1 VHNAIPRDATAIF
14 GCEPA
19 AVKPLEKAVSE
30 FEQAVKAEYE
40 AAEETLA
47 LSMSRV
53 PAGKLDPPALA
64 SGDAVKAINMILA
77 LPHGVAGMSS
87 IFKDLVETS
96 NNLATVE
103 IKNNRLD
110 ILTSQRSSLM
120 SRLDETTASINAT
133 ANLAGATAQT
143 ENQYPPWQPNM
154 NSALLQ
160 RCQEIYQKLF
170 EREPVIEIIHAGL
183 ECAIIGATYPG
194 MDMIS
199 FGPTIQDP
207 HSPSERLYIPSIR
220 KVWDFLVALLASYR
234 P

>member
-1 VHNAIPRDATAIF
+1 
-14 GCEPA
+14 
-19 AVKPLEKAVSE
+19 
-30 FEQAVKAEYE
+30 
-40 AAEETLA
+40 
-47 LSMSRV
+47 MST
-53 PAGKLDPPALA
+53 
-64 SGDAVKAINMILA
+64 
-77 LPHGVAGMSS
+77 

-120 SRLDETTASINAT
+120 SRLDEITASINAT
-133 ANLAGATAQT
+133 AGLAAADAQT
-143 ENQYPPWQPNM
+143 ENEYPPWQPNM
-154 NSALLQ
+154 HSALLK
-160 RCQEIYQKLF
+160 RCQEVYQKLF
-170 EREPVIEIIHAGL
+170 KRQPAIEIMHAGL

-199 FGPTIQDP
+199 LGPTIQDP

-220 KVWDFLVALLASYR
+220 NVWDFLVALFASYR